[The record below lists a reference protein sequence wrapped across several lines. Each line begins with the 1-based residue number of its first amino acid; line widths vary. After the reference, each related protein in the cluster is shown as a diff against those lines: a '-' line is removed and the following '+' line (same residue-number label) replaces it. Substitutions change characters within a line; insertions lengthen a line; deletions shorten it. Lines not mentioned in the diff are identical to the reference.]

1 MQFRKFPNLHHLDL
15 SGITF
20 TNENQDFPPNL
31 EYLRFHTG
39 VTNWDFLMPD
49 LNLLKNLKTLIF
61 SDVNWL
67 RPSSL
72 QTILSNT
79 SSELSILSLDSCVN
93 MGLGLRDCTER
104 GCFDHLTELSLSRLS
119 KVDDDL
125 LRTLLDRVD
134 QMKTLHLSYTAV
146 TGRTVKILADARAS
160 EKDGSLKIER
170 IFLKGCES
178 VSSDAVAYGRAK
190 GLEVYT

>member
-1 MQFRKFPNLHHLDL
+1 MQSRKFPNLRHLDL
-15 SGITF
+15 SGIAF
-20 TNENQDFPPNL
+20 TNEDKDFPSNL

-39 VTNWDFLMPD
+39 VTNRDFLMPG
-49 LNLLKNLKTLIF
+49 LNVLKNLKTLIF
-61 SDVNWL
+61 NDVNWL
-67 RPSSL
+67 HPSTL

-79 SSELSILSLDSCVN
+79 GSVLSILSLDSCVN

-125 LRTLLDRVD
+125 LRMLLDRVD

-146 TGRTVKILADARAS
+146 TGRTVKMLADSRAS
-160 EKDGSLKIER
+160 EETKSPKVER
-170 IFLKGCES
+170 VFLKSCES

-190 GLEVYT
+190 GLEVYI